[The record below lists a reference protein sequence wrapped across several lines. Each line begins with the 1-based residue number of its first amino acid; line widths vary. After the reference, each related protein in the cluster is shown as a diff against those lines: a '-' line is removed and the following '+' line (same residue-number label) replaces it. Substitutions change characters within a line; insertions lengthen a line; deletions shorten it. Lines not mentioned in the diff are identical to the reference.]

1 MTAPKEA
8 LLLDF
13 GHEIVRD
20 LKPSGMYNA
29 RIMKIFANLSRVINQ
44 RPAGAD
50 IIILGMCVCVK
61 GKRKGKSAD
70 GWGKV
75 WKREIFREFSRE
87 NCFGLVSVSVLKVKE
102 IWVVE

>member
-13 GHEIVRD
+13 GREIVRD

-50 IIILGMCVCVK
+50 IIMLGGCVC
-61 GKRKGKSAD
+61 
-70 GWGKV
+70 
-75 WKREIFREFSRE
+75 
-87 NCFGLVSVSVLKVKE
+87 
-102 IWVVE
+102 